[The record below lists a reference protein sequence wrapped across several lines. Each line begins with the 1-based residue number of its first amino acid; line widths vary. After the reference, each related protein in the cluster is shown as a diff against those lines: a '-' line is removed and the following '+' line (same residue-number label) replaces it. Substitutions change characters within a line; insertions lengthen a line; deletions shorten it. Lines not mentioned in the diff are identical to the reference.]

1 MKYTSIIV
9 LGLLGLVEAKH
20 HHHQELSQAPKDDEK
35 ASTPDSNRAEFEKSV
50 ASAAKVVTTE
60 HSSEADRTSTHAAA
74 MAN

>member
-20 HHHQELSQAPKDDEK
+20 HHHHELIQAPDDKKD
-35 ASTPDSNRAEFEKSV
+35 APTPDSNRAEFEKSV
-50 ASAAKVVTTE
+50 ATAARVVSTE
-60 HSSEADRTSTHAAA
+60 HSSEADRTSTHATA